1 MQSLSRRQLLGVLG
15 AGAAGLAGGGYWFVR
30 GGSNTPDCPE
40 YLEPDREFWESTFD
54 AWSEPVVDD
63 GTVFV
68 GGGAGITRMS
78 SGSRMFRL
86 LALEP
91 SGEPKW
97 VARRELAG
105 GIGLPRPT
113 DDRVFASTGA
123 NSLLAFDRET
133 GGLEWEFDAGRNV
146 EGQMGVATLV
156 HDDTVIASVNDPDHD
171 ELEGSNAVVGVSA
184 SEGEL
189 QWETELDA
197 RVSNGLALLEGTA
210 VVATR
215 EGTLTGVDPETGDR
229 RWETDLEEA
238 LDWGSRPVSF
248 AGDAWLPREDGTL
261 VAFDPESGSIPDRIS
276 VERADDD
283 RDDETDGFVQA
294 VQGTDDALYV
304 GDLNGT
310 VTAYDVERSE
320 RWRYEGS
327 ARIAALEA
335 ETDAVGVLDQ
345 RGVYT
350 ELEPETGDASRAFLL
365 VDVRDDDRCGH
376 VPSDR
381 RFAGFATIRHTLV
394 VTGRVM
400 FGARVYRLPRP
411 R

>member
-1 MQSLSRRQLLGVLG
+1 MESLSRRQLLGALG

-30 GGSNTPDCPE
+30 DSGALDCPE
-40 YLEPDREFWESTFD
+40 YLEPAREFRESTFD
-54 AWSEPVVDD
+54 AWSESVVDD

-68 GGGAGITRMS
+68 GGGAGITRRS

-97 VARRELAG
+97 VTRRELAG
-105 GIGLPRPT
+105 GIGRPRPT

-123 NSLLAFDRET
+123 NRLLAFDRVT
-133 GGLEWEFDAGRNV
+133 GQLEWVFDAGGNV
-146 EGQMGVATLV
+146 EGHMGVATLV
-156 HDDTVIASVNDPDHD
+156 HDDVVVASVNDPNHD
-171 ELEGSNAVVGVSA
+171 ALEGSNAVVGVLA
-184 SEGEL
+184 NGGEPR
-189 QWETELDA
+189 WAIELEA
-197 RVSNGLALLEGTA
+197 PVSNGLALLEGTV

-215 EGTLTGVDPETGDR
+215 EGTVIGVDPATGGR
-229 RWETDLEEA
+229 QWETDLEGT
-238 LDWGSRPVSF
+238 LGWGSRPVSF
-248 AGDAWLPREDGTL
+248 AGNAWLPREDGTL
-261 VAFDPESGSIPDRIS
+261 VAFDPESGSIRGRIS
-276 VERADDD
+276 SDRTDDV

-310 VTAYDVERSE
+310 VTAYGADRSE
-320 RWRYEGS
+320 RWRYEGP

-335 ETDAVGVLDQ
+335 GADAVGVLDQ

-350 ELEPETGDASRAFLL
+350 ELEPGTGDASRAFLL
-365 VDVRDDDRCGH
+365 ADVRDDDRCGH
-376 VPSDR
+376 APSDR
-381 RFAGFATIRHTLV
+381 RFGGFATIRHTLV

-400 FGARVYRLPRP
+400 FGARAYRLPRP